1 MKRGYDASESAVR
14 FLGKWIHHVATAQA
28 GFYMR
33 DRDFAMECCQSS
45 SHRGCRISLD
55 HEAVNWVYCQ
65 HRIHCL
71 EHATGKAIQRLVC
84 LHQVEVNG
92 RLDPEDLHHLIEHGA
107 MLRRGNEIRFEFF
120 RMPLQLCDD
129 WSEFDGLRPGAKYHS
144 HL

>member
-1 MKRGYDASESAVR
+1 MKRLTIAAIAIKKPNALWVAVVP
-14 FLGKWIHHVATAQA
+14 FLGQQLTTHGVAVLQA
-28 GFYMR
+28 WF
-33 DRDFAMECCQSS
+33 DRRQIDWLA
-45 SHRGCRISLD
+45 H
-55 HEAVNWVYCQ
+55 
-65 HRIHCL
+65 
-71 EHATGKAIQRLVC
+71 